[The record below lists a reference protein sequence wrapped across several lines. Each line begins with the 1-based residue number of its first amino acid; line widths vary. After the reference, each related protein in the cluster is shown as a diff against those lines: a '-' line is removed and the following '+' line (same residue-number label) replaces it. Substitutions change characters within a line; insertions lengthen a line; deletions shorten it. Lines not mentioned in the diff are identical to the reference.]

1 MDLRYTPS
9 LRPLTSPEVCSG
21 NPVKVRQLLMM
32 SSGLVTQ
39 SDCTLWNHQ
48 LEAFPNKETKQKGP
62 QATYPLTVLDLLC
75 NVFELEGFL
84 SYPLQES
91 SGHPRLPLIK
101 SLDFFDLFSLCS
113 FPHFFNAFILQTC
126 IKSPLRVQQRI

>member
-1 MDLRYTPS
+1 
-9 LRPLTSPEVCSG
+9 
-21 NPVKVRQLLMM
+21 MM

-62 QATYPLTVLDLLC
+62 QATYPLTVLNLLP
-75 NVFELEGFL
+75 NVFELDRFL

-101 SLDFFDLFSLCS
+101 SLDLFDLFSLLLPS
-113 FPHFFNAFILQTC
+113 FFQC
-126 IKSPLRVQQRI
+126 IYSTNMHQEPTICRC